1 MFVYNR
7 LYKLWL
13 CQFDM
18 VDDINHTIKYLIL
31 QLHVRFLQPPP
42 VTDLTDSVYITNQD
56 LFLKFI
62 KVHRTWVQKPYY
74 VGKEIVKIDST
85 ITQINYDYSSGRAI
99 LDFEKSKINSKYIK
113 QCQDYY
119 IEY

>member
-13 CQFDM
+13 CQFDIYN
-18 VDDINHTIKYLIL
+18 INHTIKYLIL
-31 QLHVRFLQPPP
+31 QLHVRFLQPPS

-56 LFLKFI
+56 VILNFI
-62 KVHRTWVQKPYY
+62 NFKNWVQTPYY

-85 ITQINYDYSSGRAI
+85 IIQINYDYSSGRAI